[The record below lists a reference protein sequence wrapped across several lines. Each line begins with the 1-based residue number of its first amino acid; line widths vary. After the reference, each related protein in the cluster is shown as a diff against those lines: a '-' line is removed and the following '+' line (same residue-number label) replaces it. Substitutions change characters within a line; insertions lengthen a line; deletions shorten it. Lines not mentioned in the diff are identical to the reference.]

1 MSQAEARRYR
11 FAGRDGTG
19 WILGLSGAQCLA
31 VAAALVGAGLIVDS
45 GVPAALALLPVVGGV
60 GLAFWRISGVPLLE
74 WLPAHG
80 SWLVRRAAGRTPW
93 QGRLSAVSAVPLSAP
108 AQPELPPCLAGV
120 TLIEVPAPP
129 WTGRTTDG
137 VGVVADRGE
146 GTVTATLRVRGD
158 GLALADPGEQDRRV
172 AAWGEAL
179 SAFCAESTAVAWV
192 RWSEW
197 AGPAGLDAHLAFL
210 EERRVAP
217 ADDPAVRAYR
227 ELLGDGSAMAMTH
240 EVLVSVTVE
249 LRRAQR
255 TPFRGN
261 SEGGGG
267 RQASV
272 RNAAAVLLEE
282 LRLLSLRLEA
292 AGLATDP
299 PLSAAELATAVRLRL
314 DPACRGDLAARRHS
328 LAALAGLV
336 SPHNAGPLTAVEHRH
351 SFEVDG
357 SLHRCFQITEWPR
370 RDVAA
375 GWMEPLLLEGGGTRT
390 VSLTCFPVPPSQSAR
405 QVNRD
410 STRLVTDAEL
420 RERKGFRVGV
430 VQRRAQA
437 AVAEREEELAAG
449 HGEVQYL
456 GLIAVTAPDVRTLEA
471 ASAEY
476 RQLAARAGLELRPL
490 DTRHDLGVAATLPL
504 GRPLPVRRLG

>member
-1 MSQAEARRYR
+1 MSQAEPRRYR

-19 WILGLSGAQCLA
+19 WILGLSGAQCL
-31 VAAALVGAGLIVDS
+31 VIAATLVGAGLIVDS
-45 GVPAALALLPVVGGV
+45 RLPAALALLPVAGGV
-60 GLAFWRISGVPLLE
+60 GLVFSRISGVPLLE

-80 SWLVRRAAGRTPW
+80 SWLLRRATGRTHW
-93 QGRLSAVSAVPLSAP
+93 QGRLSVVSALPL
-108 AQPELPPCLAGV
+108 QRRTEPELPPCLAGV
-120 TLIEVPAPP
+120 TLEEVPAPP
-129 WTGRTTDG
+129 WTGRAVDG
-137 VGVVADRGE
+137 VAVVADRGE

-179 SAFCAESTAVAWV
+179 SAFCAESNAVAWV

-197 AGPAGLDAHLAFL
+197 AGPAGLDAHVAYL
-210 EERRVAP
+210 EERRAAP

-249 LRRAQR
+249 ARRAQR
-255 TPFRGN
+255 APLGGEDERRSGREASFRHATG
-261 SEGGGG
+261 
-267 RQASV
+267 
-272 RNAAAVLLEE
+272 VLLEE
-282 LRLLSLRLEA
+282 LRLLSLRLDA

-299 PLSAAELATAVRLRL
+299 PLSAAELATALRLRL
-314 DPACRGDLAARRHS
+314 DPECRSDLAARRRS
-328 LAALAGLV
+328 LAAQAGLV
-336 SPHNAGPLTAVEHRH
+336 SLHNAGPLSTVEHRH

-375 GWMEPLLLEGGGTRT
+375 GWMEPLLLEGCGTRT
-390 VSLTCFPVPPSQSAR
+390 VSLTCFPVAPSRSAR

-430 VQRRAQA
+430 LQRRAQA

-449 HGEVQYL
+449 HGEVEYL
-456 GLIAVTAPDVRTLEA
+456 GLIAVTAPDAMALQA
-471 ASAEY
+471 ACAEY
-476 RQLAARAGLELRPL
+476 RQLAARSGLELRPL
-490 DTRHDLGVAATLPL
+490 DARHDLGVAAALPL

>member
-1 MSQAEARRYR
+1 MSQGEPRRYR
-11 FAGRDGTG
+11 FAGRDRTG

-31 VAAALVGAGLIVDS
+31 IAAALVGAGLIVDS
-45 GVPAALALLPVVGGV
+45 GLPAALALLPAAGGF
-60 GLAFWRISGVPLLE
+60 GLAFWRISGMPLLE

-80 SWLVRRAAGRTPW
+80 SWLVRRAAGRTDW
-93 QGRLSAVSAVPLSAP
+93 QGRLSVASAVPLSAP

-129 WTGRTTDG
+129 WTGRTNDG
-137 VGVVADRGE
+137 VAVVADRSE

-172 AAWGEAL
+172 AAWGDAL
-179 SAFCAESTAVAWV
+179 SAFCAESTSVAWV

-197 AGPAGLDAHLAFL
+197 AEPAGLDAHIAYL

-240 EVLVSVTVE
+240 EVLVSVTLE
-249 LRRAQR
+249 IRRAQGA
-255 TPFRGN
+255 PFPAERR
-261 SEGGGG
+261 GG
-267 RQASV
+267 RQAGV
-272 RNAAAVLLEE
+272 RDAAPILLEE
-282 LRLLSLRLEA
+282 LRLLSLRFEA

-299 PLSAAELATAVRLRL
+299 PLSGAELATAVRLRL
-314 DPACRGDLAARRHS
+314 DPSCRSDLATRRRS

-336 SPHNAGPLTAVEHRH
+336 SPHNAGPLTTVEHRH

-357 SLHRCFQITEWPR
+357 SFHRCFQITEWPR

-375 GWMEPLLLEGGGTRT
+375 GWMEPLLLEGCGTRV
-390 VSLTCFPVPPSQSAR
+390 VSLTCFPVPPSRSAR

-430 VQRRAQA
+430 VQRRAQV
-437 AVAEREEELAAG
+437 AVAEREEELVAG
-449 HGEVQYL
+449 HGEVEYL
-456 GLIAVTAPDVRTLEA
+456 GLVAVTAPDAMALEA

-476 RQLAARAGLELRPL
+476 RQLAARAGLELRTL
-490 DTRHDLGVAATLPL
+490 DARHDLGVAATLPL
-504 GRPLPVRRLG
+504 GRPVPVRRLG